1 MCAYYIMHNDDMQVC
16 RNRMN
21 LAHNRHHYYT
31 RSLPSYLEGM
41 HNDYL
46 AFDND
51 AHTSRRDYTYKTR
64 C

>member
-21 LAHNRHHYYT
+21 LAHNHHHS
-31 RSLPSYLEGM
+31 RNLHAYLVIAY
-41 HNDYL
+41 DYL